1 MYIPTHICLQKKLIK
16 KAMNLEVRG
25 GGSGG
30 GSNIWKGEMIK
41 ILSQEQTNSVLP
53 FPSKTSNKRKIRD
66 CDGKALF

>member
-1 MYIPTHICLQKKLIK
+1 MKNAPTG
-16 KAMNLEVRG
+16 AASG
-25 GGSGG
+25 GGEAG